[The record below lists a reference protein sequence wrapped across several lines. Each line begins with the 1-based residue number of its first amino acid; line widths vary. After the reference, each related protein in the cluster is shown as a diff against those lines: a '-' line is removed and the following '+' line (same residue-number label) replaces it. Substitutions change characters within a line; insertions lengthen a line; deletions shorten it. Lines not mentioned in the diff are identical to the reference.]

1 MKHANSVDYE
11 IRLAEAADA
20 HAIADMSRELIEHG
34 LERSWTAARVA
45 RSIRH
50 RGSTVIKAVV
60 DVARVASSMGD
71 SAVGRSGMDNSAPAG
86 FAIMTFADESAH
98 LSLLAVGR
106 EYRRLAIARHML
118 TWLER
123 TAVCAGTFFVRLE
136 VRAANRGAAEFY
148 RAVGYDEADLIEGY
162 YNGVEDALVFAKDLR
177 VCDIT

>member
-1 MKHANSVDYE
+1 VTRANSGDYE
-11 IRLAEAADA
+11 IRLADAADA
-20 HAIADMSRELIEHG
+20 LAIADMSRELIEHG

-45 RSIRH
+45 RAIRH
-50 RGSTVIKAVV
+50 RNSVVIKTIIECAP
-60 DVARVASSMGD
+60 VACE
-71 SAVGRSGMDNSAPAG
+71 SANGAPAG
-86 FAIMTFADESAH
+86 FAIMTFADDSAH

-106 EYRRLAIARHML
+106 KYRRLAIARRML

-148 RAVGYDEADLIEGY
+148 RAVGYDEADMIEGY
-162 YNGVEDALVFAKDLR
+162 YDGVEDALVFAKDLR

>member
-1 MKHANSVDYE
+1 MTRENSVDYE
-11 IRLAEAADA
+11 IRLADAADA
-20 HAIADMSRELIEHG
+20 LAIADMSRELIEHG

-45 RSIRH
+45 RAIRH
-50 RGSTVIKAVV
+50 CNSVVIKAIVGSAV
-60 DVARVASSMGD
+60 GD
-71 SAVGRSGMDNSAPAG
+71 SALAG
-86 FAIMTFADESAH
+86 FAIMTFADDSAH

-106 EYRRLAIARHML
+106 RYRRLAIARHML

-162 YNGVEDALVFAKDLR
+162 YDGVEDALVFAKDLR